1 MNKVI
6 LHCDL
11 NCFFASVEMLYNPE
25 LRNVPMAIGGDQK
38 QRHGIILAKNVL
50 AKNKGIKTAESI
62 VEARKKCPELVIR
75 QADYESYI
83 YFSDK
88 VKQIYYQYT
97 DKVEPFGI
105 DECWL
110 DISQSISYFGS
121 VEKIVNELLYRIRNE
136 LGLTISIGIAD
147 NRYYAKLGS
156 DIAEEDSFFY
166 VRSLKDIEYMGADCL
181 FGVGKHMYET
191 LRSYNIKTI
200 GDLANKPLGYLVE
213 HFGKYGQ
220 VLHDVSNGIDHGAI
234 MPFESEEETPKSISH
249 TITSYQDICDLD
261 ELKLVLTAV
270 SERVASDL
278 RSQGLY
284 YNTVHIFLR
293 DNRMKA
299 RTIQETLKENSDLAK
314 DIFDISLKLFIRD
327 CDFKVPYR
335 AIGVAVSKLS
345 DHKQIAQT
353 SLFEESTYSVKQKK
367 KEQAMDDIRRRFG
380 NKSILSLRM
389 LQDRKLSGVE

>member
-50 AKNKGIKTAESI
+50 AKKKGIKTAESI

-121 VEKIVNELLYRIRNE
+121 VEK
-136 LGLTISIGIAD
+136 
-147 NRYYAKLGS
+147 
-156 DIAEEDSFFY
+156 
-166 VRSLKDIEYMGADCL
+166 
-181 FGVGKHMYET
+181 
-191 LRSYNIKTI
+191 
-200 GDLANKPLGYLVE
+200 
-213 HFGKYGQ
+213 
-220 VLHDVSNGIDHGAI
+220 
-234 MPFESEEETPKSISH
+234 
-249 TITSYQDICDLD
+249 
-261 ELKLVLTAV
+261 
-270 SERVASDL
+270 
-278 RSQGLY
+278 
-284 YNTVHIFLR
+284 
-293 DNRMKA
+293 
-299 RTIQETLKENSDLAK
+299 
-314 DIFDISLKLFIRD
+314 
-327 CDFKVPYR
+327 
-335 AIGVAVSKLS
+335 
-345 DHKQIAQT
+345 
-353 SLFEESTYSVKQKK
+353 
-367 KEQAMDDIRRRFG
+367 
-380 NKSILSLRM
+380 
-389 LQDRKLSGVE
+389 DRK